1 MSQYSRKN
9 TRRKP
14 MGEIN
19 VVPYIDVT
27 LVLLIIFMIT
37 TPMLQTGVEV
47 DLPEAESKVVEIDVE
62 ANPPIIVTVK
72 SEHDYLIR
80 INNEDD
86 KAIPEAEITP
96 TVMRILAE
104 KPKTQVLIN
113 ADKTIEYGIVVSVMA
128 ALKNAGVP
136 TVGLMTK
143 PSEHSEP

>member
-96 TVMRILAE
+96 TVMQILTE

-113 ADKTIEYGIVVSVMA
+113 ADKTIEYGVVVSVMA